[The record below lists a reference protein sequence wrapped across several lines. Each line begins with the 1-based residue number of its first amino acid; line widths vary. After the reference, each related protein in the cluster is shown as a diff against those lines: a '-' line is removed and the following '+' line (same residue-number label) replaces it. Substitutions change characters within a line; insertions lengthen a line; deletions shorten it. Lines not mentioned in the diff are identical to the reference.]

1 MTQAGSVYG
10 EALYQLCLE
19 EGLTHQVLSQLRC
32 LQQGFASEPD
42 FIRLLASPSI
52 TKEERCSIL
61 DQSFRGKI
69 HTYVLNFLKL
79 LTEKGYIRHFDD
91 CCKAFVT
98 IYNIDN
104 GVLPVTAVTAL
115 ELTQLQTQ
123 RLTEKLAT
131 VTGKKIE
138 LTNRVDPA
146 VIGGMRLD
154 YDGKRLDDT
163 IAHRL
168 DAIRSLLQNTVL

>member
-19 EGLTHQVLSQLRC
+19 EKLTQAVLPQLRC
-32 LQQGFASEPD
+32 LQQSFASEPD

-52 TKEERCSIL
+52 PKEERCAIL
-61 DQSFRGKI
+61 DRSFRDQV
-69 HTYVLNFLKL
+69 HAYVLNFLKI

-91 CCKAFVT
+91 CCKSFIAL
-98 IYNIDN
+98 YNTDN
-104 GVLPVTAVTAL
+104 GILPVTAVTAL
-115 ELTQLQTQ
+115 ELTQVQKQ
-123 RLTEKLAT
+123 RLMEKLAS

-146 VIGGMRLD
+146 VLGGMRLD

>member
-1 MTQAGSVYG
+1 MTQAGRVYG
-10 EALYQLCLE
+10 EALYQLCQE

-32 LQQGFASEPD
+32 LQQSFASEPD

-52 TKEERCSIL
+52 PKEERCAIL
-61 DQSFRGKI
+61 DQSFRAKI
-69 HTYVLNFLKL
+69 HTYVLNFLKI

-91 CCKAFVT
+91 CCKAF
-98 IYNIDN
+98 IANYNPDN
-104 GVLPVTAVTAL
+104 GILPVTAVTAL
-115 ELTQLQTQ
+115 ELTQGQKQ
-123 RLTEKLAT
+123 RLMEKLAT
-131 VTGKKIE
+131 VTGKTIE
-138 LTNRVDPA
+138 LTNQVDPA
-146 VIGGMRLD
+146 VLGGMRLD